1 METQKKKGQ
10 LRDQRS
16 PSAMVIPPEN
26 TTQMNF
32 LIQSIQP
39 TPPASVPKS
48 SLVSPSED
56 KYKQH
61 RLIVLDNEGSSP
73 ARQQENEMASTKRV
87 QDGQLESLAAE
98 ERTRNGIPSTSVT
111 ISAKSP
117 DFRARTQNASTLAS
131 KER

>member
-1 METQKKKGQ
+1 METQKKKDL

-16 PSAMVIPPEN
+16 PSAMLIPPEN

-39 TPPASVPKS
+39 TPIVSVPKS
-48 SLVSPSED
+48 SLVSPSAD

-73 ARQQENEMASTKRV
+73 ARQQENEMASTKR